1 MKRRLVCALLA
12 GLVALALEAPLWA
25 HHAFVAAYDMN
36 QPITVHGVITKV
48 LLENPHSW
56 FFLDVKD
63 AGGKVENWAFE
74 AGTPSGML
82 RNGYKPGVIK
92 AGAEVTIKGFRARD
106 ASKTRGMLRELVT
119 ADGKVFGLFGPQ
131 ETR

>member
-1 MKRRLVCALLA
+1 MKRKIVLGFSLLVLA
-12 GLVALALEAPLWA
+12 NGAALWA

-36 QPITVHGVITKV
+36 QPITVKGVITKV

-56 FFLDVKD
+56 FYLDVKD
-63 AGGKVENWAFE
+63 STGKVEQWAFE

-82 RNGYKPGVIK
+82 RNGYKPGLIK
-92 AGAEVTIKGFRARD
+92 AGTEVTIKGFRARD
-106 ASKTRGMLRELVT
+106 TSKPRGLLRELVT
-119 ADGKVFGLFGPQ
+119 EDGKVFGLFGPQ